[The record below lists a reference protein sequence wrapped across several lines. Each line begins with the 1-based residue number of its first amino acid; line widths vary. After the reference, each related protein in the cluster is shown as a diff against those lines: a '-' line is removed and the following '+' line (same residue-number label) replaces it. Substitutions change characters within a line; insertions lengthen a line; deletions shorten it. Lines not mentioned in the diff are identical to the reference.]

1 MAFLGSPS
9 RHEELYGMRTSRRNT
24 THRSKVHPSVA
35 LGAVSLAALTG
46 SLAFGFQDENAI
58 GRMSDRLDTLE
69 RDNALLREEVQVL
82 RGEEQADWL
91 TEERSTEIR
100 SLVNDVLA
108 DSANRT
114 SLQESAA
121 MAGWSSD
128 LGFYLRSADNRFL
141 LQVGGLLQARYIWST
156 TSDAGFTNAGPQGN
170 PVQIPN
176 DAYGF
181 DLPHSRL
188 VFKGH
193 VFEPGIRYF
202 IRTEFTPTGT
212 RVPVGQ
218 AVNTIDSFG
227 GLNLLDAYVAF
238 DLDNQWSVRFGQF
251 KLPFSRERLVSVQNL
266 MAADRSSVDE
276 LMGIGRSQG
285 IELSMQ
291 GNDLSWA
298 FAFSDGG
305 TDNLLAGNSN
315 NSRYY
320 PAGTNPLNSPY
331 WDQQASFAFTS
342 RLEYKISGDWSEFS
356 EMTSPIGEQNGIML
370 GLAGHYQMGS
380 APSDLPTSANTNR
393 GYFGG
398 GNNEWINVTADA
410 TFNFGGASIFAAL
423 YYSNS
428 ETKWSQND
436 GSNGLGGSTLRGTTN
451 LLGLVLQGSMYV
463 APKWELFARY
473 QYIDP
478 ITQPEISPFQDPG
491 GLPYPTPSFSPLSI
505 STLGANWYI
514 DGQDLRWSFQM
525 SYSNNEIT
533 DISATNNNGFRP
545 LGGATNEF
553 VILTQFQMQF

>member
-1 MAFLGSPS
+1 
-9 RHEELYGMRTSRRNT
+9 MRTSRRNT
-24 THRSKVHPSVA
+24 THRSKAHTAVA

-46 SLAFGFQDENAI
+46 SLAHGFQDAEAL
-58 GRMSDRLDTLE
+58 GRMSERLDMLE

-82 RGEEQADWL
+82 RGEDQDDWL

-108 DSANRT
+108 DSATRT

-156 TSDAGFTNAGPQGN
+156 TSGAGYTNSGPQGN
-170 PVQIPN
+170 AVQLPN
-176 DAYGF
+176 DSYGF

-193 VFEPGIRYF
+193 VFEPGIRYY
-202 IRTEFTPTGT
+202 IRTEFTPNGT
-212 RVPVGQ
+212 AGPVGQ
-218 AVNTIDSFG
+218 AVNTNSSFG

-285 IELSMQ
+285 IEISTQ

-320 PAGTNPLNSPY
+320 PAGTNPINSPY
-331 WDQQASFAFTS
+331 WDQQASFAFTT
-342 RLEYKISGDWSEFS
+342 RLEYKLSGDWSEFS
-356 EMTSPIGEQNGIML
+356 EMTSPIGEQNGILL
-370 GLAGHYQMGS
+370 GAAAHYQMAS
-380 APSDLPTSANTNR
+380 APSDLPTTAGQVPTYAGS
-393 GYFGG
+393 
-398 GNNEWINVTADA
+398 GNNEWITVTADS
-410 TFNFGGASIFAAL
+410 TFNFGGASIFAAV
-423 YYSNS
+423 YYSNT
-428 ETKWSQND
+428 ETKWSQNS
-436 GSNGLGGSTLRGTTN
+436 GAPGVGAETLRGTTN
-451 LLGLVLQGSMYV
+451 LLGVVLQGSMYV
-463 APKWELFARY
+463 APKWEIFARY
-473 QYIDP
+473 QYLDP
-478 ITQPEISPFQDPG
+478 ITKPELSTFVG
-491 GLPYPTPSFSPLSI
+491 GVQTPPTFSPLSI

-525 SYSNNEIT
+525 SYANNGVSEL
-533 DISATNNNGFRP
+533 SATNNNGFRP
-545 LGGATNEF
+545 LGSATNEF

>member
-141 LQVGGLLQARYIWST
+141 LQVGGLLQARYMWST
-156 TSDAGFTNAGPQGN
+156 TSSAGYTNAGPQGN
-170 PVQIPN
+170 PVRLPN
-176 DAYGF
+176 DSYGF

-202 IRTEFTPTGT
+202 IRTEFAPIGT
-212 RVPVGQ
+212 KVPVGQ
-218 AVNTIDSFG
+218 AVNNIDSFG

-266 MAADRSSVDE
+266 LAADRSSVDQ
-276 LMGIGRSQG
+276 LMGVGRSQG

-320 PAGTNPLNSPY
+320 PAGTDPINSPY
-331 WDQQASFAFTS
+331 WDQQATFAFTT
-342 RLEYKISGDWSEFS
+342 RLEYKLSGDWSEFS
-356 EMTSPIGEQNGIML
+356 EMTSPIGEQSGILL
-370 GLAGHYQMGS
+370 GLAGHYQMAS
-380 APSDLPTSANTNR
+380 APSDLPTASTQPPSYR
-393 GYFGG
+393 GG

-410 TFNFGGASIFAAL
+410 SFNFGGASLFAAV
-423 YYSNS
+423 YYSNT
-428 ETKWSQND
+428 ETKWSQAD
-436 GSNGLGGSTLRGTTN
+436 GGNFNTAKQLVSGTTN
-451 LLGLVLQGSMYV
+451 LLGLMLQGSMYV
-463 APKWELFARY
+463 APKWEVFARY

-478 ITQPEISPFQDPG
+478 ITQPTLNALASSGNIGAPK
-491 GLPYPTPSFSPLSI
+491 FSPLNI
-505 STLGANWYI
+505 ATLGANWYI
-514 DGQDLRWSFQM
+514 DGQDLRWSFQLG
-525 SYSNNEIT
+525 YSLNEVT
-533 DISATNNNGFRP
+533 EISATNDNGFRP
-545 LGGATNEF
+545 LSGATNEF
-553 VILTQFQMQF
+553 VIMTQFQMQF